1 MTEPIIIP
9 SNKLGNLFYAVISFL
24 FVFVGFFMCLIPDIL
39 IQFIG
44 VIAILFYGLCF
55 VTFLKRIVN
64 KTPILLIN
72 DLGVSDHSTA
82 IAIGFI
88 PWQDIEAIQ
97 LTSLFN
103 QTFISISVK
112 DQQSYLKKMTVLQ
125 RLTTKAN
132 LKMGYPLINIT
143 LNTTG
148 QKPEKVMEEIERQ
161 FEGYY

>member
-1 MTEPIIIP
+1 M
-9 SNKLGNLFYAVISFL
+9 
-24 FVFVGFFMCLIPDIL
+24 
-39 IQFIG
+39 
-44 VIAILFYGLCF
+44 
-55 VTFLKRIVN
+55 
-64 KTPILLIN
+64 IN
-72 DLGVSDHSTA
+72 DLGVYDHSTA

-161 FEGYY
+161 FGGYY